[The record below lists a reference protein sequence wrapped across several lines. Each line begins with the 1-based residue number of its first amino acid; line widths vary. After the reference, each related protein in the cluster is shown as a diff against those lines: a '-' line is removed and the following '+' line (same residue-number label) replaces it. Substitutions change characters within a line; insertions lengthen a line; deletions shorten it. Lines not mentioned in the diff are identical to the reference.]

1 MKLNITKGLFLIGAI
16 AALSSCSTQ
25 NKLASAKGDSY
36 DDVYNTT
43 AKAGDQPVYAQST
56 NYRHDNYTT
65 TVTDDGGDYYAYDSY
80 SARLN
85 RFYNS
90 PFALSYYDN
99 LYYGSVSPYFV
110 GINPYFSGLSLG
122 LSYGYGSGYYGGYYS
137 PYTYAY
143 SPYYNYY
150 GYGPGY
156 GYGSYYGSPYGG
168 YYGSGYGGVYSYYN
182 TVGSYG
188 AARPYRGSG
197 LANTSIPVT
206 GRSGGYTPSATTR
219 PQRTTSVNPY
229 PGNSTPTVQQTRP
242 QPTYQPQQQQPQPQ
256 PSYQPSSGS
265 SSSSSGSSGSSNT
278 GSSRPIRP

>member
-43 AKAGDQPVYAQST
+43 AKAGDQPVYAERVS
-56 NYRHDNYTT
+56 NYRHDDYTT
-65 TVTDDGGDYYAYDSY
+65 TVSDYSDNYYTYDSY

-99 LYYGSVSPYFV
+99 LYYGSV
-110 GINPYFSGLSLG
+110 NPYFNPYFGTGLGLSL
-122 LSYGYGSGYYGGYYS
+122 SYGIGSGYYGSYY

-143 SPYYNYY
+143 NPYYYNYGSGPLY
-150 GYGPGY
+150 GLGYGTY
-156 GYGSYYGSPYGG
+156 GYGG
-168 YYGSGYGGVYSYYN
+168 YYGSAYGGVYSYYN
-182 TVGSYG
+182 VGSY
-188 AARPYRGSG
+188 ATARPYRGSG
-197 LANTSIPVT
+197 LANTTLPAA
-206 GRSGGYTPSATTR
+206 GRSGGYTPPANAR
-219 PQRTTSVNPY
+219 QPRTTSVNPS
-229 PGNSTPTVQQTRP
+229 PGNNTPTIQQVSRP
-242 QPTYQPQQQQPQPQ
+242 QPVYQPQPSYQ

-265 SSSSSGSSGSSNT
+265 SGSSSSSGSSG
-278 GSSRPIRP
+278 GGGARPIRP

>member
-43 AKAGDQPVYAQST
+43 AKAGDQPVYAERVS

-65 TVTDDGGDYYAYDSY
+65 TVSDYGDDYYTYDSY

-99 LYYGSVSPYFV
+99 LYYGSV
-110 GINPYFSGLSLG
+110 NPYFNPYFGTGLGLSL
-122 LSYGYGSGYYGGYYS
+122 SYGIGSAYYGSYY

-143 SPYYNYY
+143 NPYYYNYGSGPLY
-150 GYGPGY
+150 GLGYGTY
-156 GYGSYYGSPYGG
+156 GYGG
-168 YYGSGYGGVYSYYN
+168 YYGSPYGGVYSYYN
-182 TVGSYG
+182 TVGGNY
-188 AARPYRGSG
+188 ATARPYRGSG
-197 LANTSIPVT
+197 L
-206 GRSGGYTPSATTR
+206 
-219 PQRTTSVNPY
+219 
-229 PGNSTPTVQQTRP
+229 GNSTYPATGRTTVVYPPSSSSHPPRPTSFTPSTPSTNTNQPVVQQMP
-242 QPTYQPQQQQPQPQ
+242 QPNYQPQPQ
-256 PSYQPSSGS
+256 RQSFPSSNSGGGS
-265 SSSSSGSSGSSNT
+265 SSSGG
-278 GSSRPIRP
+278 GGARPVRP